1 MDLMALLE
9 QAEILTEAWR
19 AVPAGP
25 LAVSLEDCP
34 TPEQLRAYAGGALEA
49 GQAGRLLDHL
59 AACGRCRQD
68 LRALA
73 RRLGLA
79 GLPVDLEQL
88 RQDLERQH
96 PEASAALARLAQV
109 IDGLL
114 AEEPPAG
121 QAGQRV
127 ELGLRGPD
135 GLPSGRWAC
144 FILRRPAYIDHH
156 KRLRLDLREVA
167 EAPQGCWVRLW
178 LSHQKQDWD
187 LGVSPLEAQARELLW
202 DLADLPIRPGYLPWE
217 CLRLWAE
224 QRSAGDQDACLA
236 DSLAVDLPGP
246 AVSITNSP
254 LMERRVTRGRD
265 PEA

>member
-9 QAEILTEAWR
+9 QAEILTQAWR

-34 TPEQLRAYAGGALEA
+34 TLDQLRAYAGGGLEA
-49 GQAGRLLDHL
+49 GQAGKLLDHL
-59 AACGRCRQD
+59 AACSRCRHE

-73 RRLGLA
+73 RRLGLS

-96 PEASAALARLAQV
+96 PEASAALARLAQA

-114 AEEPPAG
+114 AEEQPAG
-121 QAGQRV
+121 QGGRGV

-135 GLPSGRWAC
+135 GLPSGHWAC
-144 FILRRPAYIDHH
+144 FTLRRPPYIDHH

-167 EAPQGCWVRLW
+167 EAPQGCWVRL
-178 LSHQKQDWD
+178 LLRHQGQDWD
-187 LGVSPLEAQARELLW
+187 LGASPLEAQARELLW

-217 CLRLWAE
+217 CLRLSAE
-224 QRSAGDQDACLA
+224 QRPGGAEGACLA
-236 DSLAVDLPGP
+236 DSLGAEMTGQ
-246 AVSITNSP
+246 AVSMTNSP
-254 LMERRVTRGRD
+254 LMDLRAPRVRD